1 MRETS
6 SLTSFQVAKRPAEGA
21 FGAPARAVEVAG
33 NLSTDCAHR
42 LLFIKMLDYFWT
54 VLLGY
59 TFAMFAFP
67 LFTFFQVR
75 GRPLPSPLSDCPDYY
90 FYTSG

>member
-1 MRETS
+1 
-6 SLTSFQVAKRPAEGA
+6 
-21 FGAPARAVEVAG
+21 
-33 NLSTDCAHR
+33 
-42 LLFIKMLDYFWT
+42 MLDYFWT